1 MPSSIFANKH
11 GPFSLL
17 ELEHI
22 SGAKIFAK
30 NDLASSS
37 MVHDLASLSE
47 AKATDIS
54 MLHQKKYAKALETSL
69 AGACIIAPENI
80 KYAPESMFLLVHNNP
95 YKAFALISQAFYPA
109 EQLVPY
115 IAASA
120 CISASAILGEG
131 CRVEH
136 GAYIGD
142 NAVIG
147 ARCKIGV
154 NSYIGDGVVL
164 GDDCLIENNV
174 SISNAVIGNK
184 AQIYPGAR
192 IGQDGF
198 GFASDADGHYKIPHR
213 GRVLIGHDVAIGANT
228 CIDRGSLKDTV
239 IEDWVRIDNL
249 VQIGHNVKIGRG
261 SVIAG
266 QAGLA
271 GSTELGEFV
280 SVGGQAGVC
289 AHSIIGNNVNIMAQS
304 GVMKDV
310 AAGGSVGATPAMPV
324 REYFRQITMLQQLVE
339 HKFKSNKS

>member
-1 MPSSIFANKH
+1 MSSSISVNKH
-11 GPFSLL
+11 GPFSLS

-22 SGAKIFAK
+22 SGAKIFAN
-30 NDLASSS
+30 NDLASSF
-37 MVHDLASLSE
+37 MIHDLASLSE

-54 MLHQKKYAKALETSL
+54 ILHQKKYVKSLETSL
-69 AGACIIAPENI
+69 AGACIIAPDNI
-80 KYAPESMFLLVHNNP
+80 KYAPERMFLLVHKNP

-115 IAASA
+115 IASSA
-120 CISASAILGEG
+120 CISSSAILGKG

-136 GAYIGD
+136 GAYIGE

-147 ARCKIGV
+147 ARCKIVV

-249 VQIGHNVKIGRG
+249 VQIGHNVKIGQG

-266 QAGLA
+266 QAGLS
-271 GSTELGEFV
+271 GSTELGKSVLLGGQVGV
-280 SVGGQAGVC
+280 SLHSKVGDGAVVMAQAGV
-289 AHSIIGNNVNIMAQS
+289 V
-304 GVMKDV
+304 KDV
-310 AAGGSVGATPAMPV
+310 EPGSKVSGYPAISA
-324 REYFRQITMLQQLVE
+324 RDWHRQTITLQRLV
-339 HKFKSNKS
+339 KNKN